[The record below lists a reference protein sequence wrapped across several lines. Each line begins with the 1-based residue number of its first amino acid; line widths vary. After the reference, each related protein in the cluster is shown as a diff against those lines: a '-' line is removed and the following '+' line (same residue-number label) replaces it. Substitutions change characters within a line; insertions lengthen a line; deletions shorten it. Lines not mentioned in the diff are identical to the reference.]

1 MTNTK
6 GEYTSGGYST
16 YTSVFTAPKDGY
28 YFFHLFFQT
37 YNRADTDAAIYK
49 GGILICMADSTS
61 DGWHNAGCSAI
72 TWLDEGDE
80 ISVKVIAGG
89 ADFYNGERGR
99 ATGFTGF
106 LLR

>member
-1 MTNTK
+1 
-6 GEYTSGGYST
+6 
-16 YTSVFTAPKDGY
+16 
-28 YFFHLFFQT
+28 
-37 YNRADTDAAIYK
+37 
-49 GGILICMADSTS
+49 MADSTQ

-72 TWLDEGDE
+72 TWLNEGDV